1 MSRFLRPFYILLI
14 VLFLLSIPAS
24 VMAQSTEF
32 RLRARRDF
40 GYGNGSDVR
49 GNFSLTVDG
58 DQNSIQSV
66 AYLMDNQPLT
76 TTDQPPFKFS
86 FRTSSYPNGV
96 HQFTAV
102 VTKKDGSQVT
112 TEPVSLNFL
121 SADQES
127 GSMQRILIPL
137 LGGIFLLM
145 LVGIGSQVFVM
156 RQGSG
161 KTAAARR
168 NYGFKGGTI
177 CPRCGRPYAIHF
189 FAINLI
195 GGALD
200 RCDYC
205 GKWALVTRRR
215 PDELAA
221 AERAE
226 DAAEQVSESI
236 LPGAEPQ
243 SEEERLKK
251 LLDDSKYSE

>member
-1 MSRFLRPFYILLI
+1 MSRFFRTLLI
-14 VLFLLSIPAS
+14 VLFLLSIPVS
-24 VMAQSTEF
+24 VLAQSEEF
-32 RLRARRDF
+32 HLRARRDF

-49 GNFSLTVDG
+49 GNFSLTVEG
-58 DQNSIQSV
+58 DQSTIQSV
-66 AYLMDNQPLT
+66 TYLMDNQPINT
-76 TTDQPPFKFS
+76 AAQSPFKFS
-86 FRTSSYPNGV
+86 FNTSSYPHGV
-96 HQFTAV
+96 HQITAV

-112 TEPVSLNFL
+112 TQTVSLNFL

-127 GSMQRILIPL
+127 SSMQRILVPL
-137 LGGIFLLM
+137 LGGILLIM
-145 LVGIGSQVFVM
+145 LIGVGSQVLMM

-189 FAINLI
+189 WSINLI
-195 GGALD
+195 GGVLD

-205 GKWALVTRRR
+205 GKWAFVTRRR

-221 AERAE
+221 AEQAE
-226 DAAEQVSESI
+226 DLAEQVSESM

-243 SEEERLKK
+243 SDEDRMKK
-251 LLDDSKYSE
+251 LLDDSKFTE